1 MNPRDKQILITY
13 RIARADE
20 SLQAAH
26 LLLEHQLLI
35 PAMNRVYYAMF
46 YAVQAVL
53 ALQEAA
59 FSKHEA
65 VLALQE
71 VAFSKHEQVKGYFN
85 REVIKTGIFPVKFG
99 KLYNMVFEYCQKF
112 DYVDLAMP
120 NETMVRDPLQE
131 AKTFIEQLRDY
142 IHTKTVEAGAVRS
155 MPEKQ
160 GE

>member
-13 RIARADE
+13 RIERADE

-53 ALQEAA
+53 ALQE
-59 FSKHEA
+59 
-65 VLALQE
+65 

-85 REVIKTGIFPVKFG
+85 REFIKTGIFPVKFG
-99 KLYNMVFEYCQKF
+99 KLYNMVFEYRQKF

-120 NETMVRDPLQE
+120 NETMVRDHLQE
-131 AKTFIEQLRDY
+131 AKTFIEHLRDY